1 MGQLSI
7 TRSVELEAPVDHVW
21 EAVTTPALLS
31 RWLDGAVDLD
41 VRPGG
46 EGTIIEPDGAVR
58 RAQVEEVE
66 PARRLALQWWPE
78 DGSSPASRVEL
89 DLEPT
94 PGGTRLLVTE
104 TVLNETS
111 ITMSARVA
119 TSARW
124 DIRLLLLGCSLLRSP
139 VACG

>member
-1 MGQLSI
+1 MGEVSI
-7 TRSVELEAPVDHVW
+7 TRAVELEAPVDDVW

-31 RWLDGAVDLD
+31 GWLEGAVDLD

-46 EGTIIEPDGAVR
+46 EGTIVEPDGAVR
-58 RAQVEEVE
+58 RAHVEEVE

-89 DLEPT
+89 DLEAT
-94 PGGTRLLVTE
+94 PAGTRILVTE
-104 TVLNETS
+104 TVLTES
-111 ITMSARVA
+111 FITMSSSRA

-124 DIRLLLLGCSLLRSP
+124 DLRLLLLGCSLVRP
-139 VACG
+139 HVACR